1 MRRAQMPIQ
10 KRQQRVDFG
19 AQPRIAVERIDAC
32 QSQQDERVIIGIAQ
46 RIQNAAVRRQRVNKT
61 RTAIGPFAFASR

>member
-10 KRQQRVDFG
+10 NTQQRVDFG
-19 AQPRIAVERIDAC
+19 AQLRIAVERIDAG

-46 RIQNAAVRRQRVNKT
+46 RIKT
-61 RTAIGPFAFASR
+61 LPSGVSV